1 MPEQKPTR
9 EEIEEKIKEVISES
23 IGIDKEK
30 ITPASKLRDD
40 LGMDS
45 FAGIELIYG
54 AEDKFG
60 ISIPDDEAEKL
71 VTIGDIVSIV
81 EEALRQKNV

>member
-30 ITPASKLRDD
+30 ITSGSKLRDD

-60 ISIPDDEAEKL
+60 ISILDDEAEKL
-71 VTIGDIVSIV
+71 VTINDLV
-81 EEALRQKNV
+81 ELVQKKL

>member
-1 MPEQKPTR
+1 MPDQKLTKV
-9 EEIEEKIKEVISES
+9 EIEEKIKQVISES
-23 IGIDKEK
+23 MGIDSKK
-30 ITPASKLRDD
+30 ITPDSRLKED

-60 ISIPDDEAEKL
+60 ISIPDDGAEKL
-71 VTIGDIVSIV
+71 VTIGDIIKLV
-81 EEALRQKNV
+81 EERLGQNND

>member
-30 ITPASKLRDD
+30 ITSASKLRDD